1 MKNITVSII
10 LLFLVYIFLS
20 CNRKPEIKMEVL
32 PFDTMKIVI
41 WELLN
46 ADEWNNL
53 QLQKDTTLR
62 RAKNNLKL
70 YQKVFAIHHIDKDN
84 FYYSYK
90 FYEEHPDKMKTLMD
104 TLSSFSQKQK
114 EKLTLLPIP

>member
-1 MKNITVSII
+1 MKNILVSIF
-10 LLFLVYIFLS
+10 LFFIVYITLS
-20 CNRKPEIKMEVL
+20 CNGKTETKMEAL

-41 WELLN
+41 WDLLN

-53 QLQKDTTLR
+53 QLQKDTALR
-62 RAKNNLKL
+62 RTKNNLKL

-90 FYEEHPDKMKTLMD
+90 FYEEHPDRMKILMD
-104 TLSSFSQKQK
+104 TLSAFSQKQK
-114 EKLTLLPIP
+114 EKL